1 MESYATFIT
10 KLVNGKAAMEPFCT
24 DDIAAAVADAYHIPL
39 TKAKTVTNN
48 QMKRLTDAGQIERV
62 QKGLYYKPKQT
73 VFGKVRLNYDQ
84 LAIQLLTRQD
94 QDVIG
99 YISGDAFLN
108 KIGLTTLLPKQIEVV
123 TNQYRRVLPEGCH
136 IAVKRP
142 ATTITTENYSYF
154 QLLDAIEAMQTNH
167 VDAVNPYG
175 LIREAAQKRK
185 IQPLDLII
193 HARQHYPVQT
203 LLRTVDIFSEG

>member
-1 MESYATFIT
+1 MESYAAFIT
-10 KLVNGKAAMEPFCT
+10 RLVDEKLTMEPFST
-24 DDIAAAVADAYHIPL
+24 DDIAFAVADVYHIPL
-39 TKAKTVTNN
+39 ARAKAITNN
-48 QMKRLTDAGQIERV
+48 QMKRIADAGQIERV

-84 LAIQLLTRQD
+84 LAIKLLTKQD

-99 YISGDAFLN
+99 YISGAAFLN
-108 KIGLTTLLPKQIEVV
+108 KIGLTTLLPKQIDVV

-136 IAVKRP
+136 ITVKRP
-142 ATTITTENYSYF
+142 ATTITTENYSYL
-154 QLLDAIEAMQTNH
+154 QLLDAIEAMQTSH
-167 VDAVNPYG
+167 VDAENPYE
-175 LIREAAQKRK
+175 LIRAAAQKNK
-185 IQPLDLII
+185 LQPLNLIF

>member
-1 MESYATFIT
+1 MESYAAFIT
-10 KLVNGKAAMEPFCT
+10 RLVDEKPTMEPFCT
-24 DDIAAAVADAYHIPL
+24 GDIAIAVADAYHIPL
-39 TKAKTVTNN
+39 ARAKAITNN
-48 QMKRLTDAGQIERV
+48 QMKRIADAGQIERV

-84 LAIQLLTRQD
+84 LAIQLLTKQD

-99 YISGDAFLN
+99 YVSGAAFLN
-108 KIGLTTLLPKQIEVV
+108 KIGLSTLLPKQIDVV

-136 IAVKRP
+136 ITVKRP
-142 ATTITTENYSYF
+142 ATMITTENYSYL
-154 QLLDAIEAMQTNH
+154 QLLDAIEAMQTSH
-167 VDAVNPYG
+167 VDAENPYE
-175 LIREAAQKRK
+175 LIRAAAQKSK
-185 IQPLDLII
+185 IHPLNLIF